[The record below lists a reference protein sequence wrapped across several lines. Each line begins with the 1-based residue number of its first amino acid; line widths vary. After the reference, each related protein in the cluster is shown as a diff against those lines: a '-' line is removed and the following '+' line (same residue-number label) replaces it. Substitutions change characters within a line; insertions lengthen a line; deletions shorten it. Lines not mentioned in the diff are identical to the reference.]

1 MAVQER
7 RRKAIERKSSFG
19 RVTLITEPG
28 TRFAARVEGLLINR
42 SETGICVEVDKAL
55 PIGMLVQVEMR
66 TEKGDAEQWEGS
78 ICWMTAAPAPTSGAG
93 SYRAGVEA
101 RANTRQAV
109 AAVESDDDLYEV
121 LQVNP
126 KADFDTIH
134 RIYRM
139 LAQRF
144 HPDHKET
151 GDAEKFQ
158 RLLNAYQVV
167 SDPEK
172 RAGYDVKR
180 ESARQRT
187 WQVFGKNQGD
197 GVVAEKRKRVQI
209 LAVLYRK
216 RLRSPEAPH
225 VVVREFEDVLGI
237 EKEHMEFALWY
248 LREKGYLQRT
258 DNGRYLITAAGVDA
272 SEASEQGEQRERL
285 ALKGE
290 VSPVVS

>member
-7 RRKAIERKSSFG
+7 RRKAVERKNSFG
-19 RVTLITEPG
+19 RVTLLTEPG
-28 TRFAARVEGLLINR
+28 SRFAANVEGLLINR
-42 SETGICVEVDKAL
+42 SETGICVEVSKAM
-55 PIGMLVQVEMR
+55 PIGMLVRVEMR
-66 TEKGDAEQWEGS
+66 GEQGDAEQWDGS
-78 ICWMTAAPAPTSGAG
+78 ICWMTTAANGN
-93 SYRAGVEA
+93 YRAGVEA
-101 RANTRQAV
+101 RANTRKAVQAV
-109 AAVESDDDLYEV
+109 ELEEDLYEV

-139 LAQRF
+139 LAQRY

-158 RLLNAYQVV
+158 KLLNAYQVI

-172 RAGYDVKR
+172 RAGFDVKR
-180 ESARQRT
+180 NAAKQTT
-187 WQVFGKNQGD
+187 WQVFGKQQGD
-197 GVVAEKRKRVQI
+197 GVAAERRKRTQI

-216 RLRSPEAPH
+216 RLRSPDTPY
-225 VVVREFEDVLGI
+225 VVLRDFEDVLGL
-237 EKEHMEFALWY
+237 EKEHMEFSLWY

-258 DNGRYLITAAGVDA
+258 DNGRYVITAAGVDA
-272 SEASEQGEQRERL
+272 SEADDLSERREIL

-290 VSPVVS
+290 VSPIVS